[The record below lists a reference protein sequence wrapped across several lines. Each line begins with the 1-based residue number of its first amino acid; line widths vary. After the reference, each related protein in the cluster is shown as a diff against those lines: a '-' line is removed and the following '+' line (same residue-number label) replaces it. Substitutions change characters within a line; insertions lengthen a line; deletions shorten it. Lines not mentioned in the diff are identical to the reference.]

1 MFAST
6 HSKPQYLKFAARCD
20 HLAALAT
27 MEIERAEYR
36 TRAAL
41 WRQLARAPLAADGMH
56 FTPRMMNEDG
66 EKTMAGHEPAGDS
79 ARTGAVRQRSRI
91 KIKLVRRTA
100 WTKRNKSGQ
109 FMAVKKSKKK
119 SKGARQE
126 KAR

>member
-6 HSKPQYLKFAARCD
+6 HTKPQYLKFAARCD

-41 WRQLARAPLAADGMH
+41 WRQLAGAALAADGKH
-56 FTPRMMNEDG
+56 FTPRSMNEDG
-66 EKTMAGHEPAGDS
+66 EKMAGHEPSGDS
-79 ARTGAVRQRSRI
+79 DRTGAVRQRSRI
-91 KIKLVRRTA
+91 KIKLLRRTA
-100 WTKRNKSGQ
+100 WMKRNKSGQ

-119 SKGARQE
+119 SKGARRE